1 MSDRRP
7 LVLIDGK
14 ISQLDPLVDNIDG
27 DRFSGDTEV
36 SAAATLMIPVLKQMV
51 NFTEFLL
58 DGNLNLE
65 GDLWLA

>member
-1 MSDRRP
+1 MDRKP

-14 ISQLDPLVDNIDG
+14 IAQLDPSVDNIDG

-36 SAAATLMIPVLKQMV
+36 TSVAILTIPTAKQMT
-51 NFTEFLL
+51 NFTDFLL
-58 DGNLNLE
+58 DGDVNLE